1 MRSFKCKN
9 RAILADNKCGTDML
23 YHFLWSFSGLSF
35 RAMLH
40 ISLVVCRCLC
50 RSLRFFCVCACMTYS
65 ALCGTAWHLFL
76 MVFSDCHS
84 VVGEQFNFLMRR
96 PPGQKIWKLQWFTG
110 ELRMLNCSPTTDWW
124 KWKVWKR
131 DCSEPEEKE
140 DVDVEIKLRKC

>member
-50 RSLRFFCVCACMTYS
+50 RSLRFVCVCACMTYS

-84 VVGEQFNFLMRR
+84 VVGEQFNFLTRR

-110 ELRMLNCSPTTDWW
+110 DKMVNWECWIATLRLIDE
-124 KWKVWKR
+124 
-131 DCSEPEEKE
+131 SEKFEKGI
-140 DVDVEIKLRKC
+140 VVNLRKRKMLMLK